1 MKLVPWNHDICN
13 EQFDALFLS
22 NGPGDPSL
30 ATEAV
35 QNIRKVNACLLLC
48 LRKI

>member
-1 MKLVPWNHDICN
+1 MKLVPWNHDIGN

-35 QNIRKVNACLLLC
+35 QNIRKVNGFVVE
-48 LRKI
+48 K